1 MPSAQLDVQLLAYT
15 PSALALVFAAMRQC
29 YSDGYAANLF
39 EDAQRSLMT
48 EETTKGIRDFIGRVL
63 ASGHESPVEHVSFTF
78 AVSGVSRALSHQLVR
93 HRIASYSQQSQ
104 RYVDA
109 NGFMYII
116 PPHIAC
122 VPEARDLFI
131 KTMNDL
137 SSTYGVLQDILIKN
151 GHKATANEDARFVL
165 PNACETRILFTMNT
179 RTLWNF
185 FGLRCCTRAQWEI
198 RAMANMMLDQCR
210 VVCPVL
216 FAHAG
221 AKCDRTG
228 YCTEG
233 ERTCG
238 KRPLMPLPVKPM
250 TDEDVAEAGKDWP

>member
-48 EETTKGIRDFIGRVL
+48 EETTKGVRDFIGRVL

-93 HRIASYSQQSQ
+93 HRIASFSQQSQ
-104 RYVDA
+104 RYVKIYA
-109 NGFMYII
+109 ENFSYII
-116 PPHIAC
+116 PESVRKAGVEAVQCYTQNMHNTAC
-122 VPEARDLFI
+122 DYEFLIEQGVPA
-131 KTMNDL
+131 
-137 SSTYGVLQDILIKN
+137 
-151 GHKATANEDARFVL
+151 EDARFVL

-198 RAMANMMLDQCR
+198 RTMANMMLDQCR

-216 FAHAG
+216 FANAG

-238 KRPLMPLPVKPM
+238 KRPLMPLPIKPM